1 MSQID
6 ITDPA
11 VSVEQLYKLALEQQK
26 AVTSLLA
33 QLQQAQANV
42 QAIEAEIQRRCERIP
57 QIGEEKGEE
66 K

>member
-11 VSVEQLYKLALEQQK
+11 VTVEQLYKLALEQQK

-42 QAIEAEIQRRCERIP
+42 QAIEAEIQKR
-57 QIGEEKGEE
+57 QAQ
-66 K
+66 